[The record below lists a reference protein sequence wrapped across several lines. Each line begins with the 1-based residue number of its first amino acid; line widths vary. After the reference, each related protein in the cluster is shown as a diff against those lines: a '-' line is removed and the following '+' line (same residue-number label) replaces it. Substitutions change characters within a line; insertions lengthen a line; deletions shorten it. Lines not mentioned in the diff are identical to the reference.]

1 MEKYISIPNVDSS
14 GPNVLISITNIFAA
28 RRNNDT
34 SLNIVHV
41 NKATQININHDSA
54 QGFEMIEWL
63 IANIIRANSHKSM
76 ITEVSDP
83 PFNITGF
90 YFG

>member
-14 GPNVLISITNIFAA
+14 APNVLISITNIFAVQGGTTA
-28 RRNNDT
+28 
-34 SLNIVHV
+34 LNISHV
-41 NKATQININHDSA
+41 DKAKTIFIYHDSD
-54 QGFEMIEWL
+54 QGFEMAEWL
-63 IANIIRANSHKSM
+63 IANIIRANNHKSM

-83 PFNITGF
+83 PFNITSF

>member
-14 GPNVLISITNIFAA
+14 APNVLISITNIFAVTGNGTTA
-28 RRNNDT
+28 
-34 SLNIVHV
+34 LNISHV
-41 NKATQININHDSA
+41 DKARTIVINHDSD
-54 QGFEMIEWL
+54 QGFEMAEWL
-63 IANIIRANSHKSM
+63 IANIIRANNQKSM

-83 PFNITGF
+83 PFNITSF